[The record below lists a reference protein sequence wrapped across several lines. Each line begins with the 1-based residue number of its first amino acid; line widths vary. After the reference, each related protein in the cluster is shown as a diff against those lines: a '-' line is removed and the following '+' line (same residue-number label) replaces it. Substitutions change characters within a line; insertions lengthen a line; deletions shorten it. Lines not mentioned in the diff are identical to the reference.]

1 MLATAA
7 KSGFNPTFVIII
19 VLYAAVYFGYLRPRQ
34 KKARAARTQTQTY
47 NVGDQVTT
55 IGGLIGTVT
64 LINSDLDQ
72 VTIRVAPGQE
82 LTFIKRAIQGVYTPP
97 TIEPV
102 VDEDG
107 GQESK

>member
-1 MLATAA
+1 
-7 KSGFNPTFVIII
+7 
-19 VLYAAVYFGYLRPRQ
+19 
-34 KKARAARTQTQTY
+34 
-47 NVGDQVTT
+47 
-55 IGGLIGTVT
+55 VT
-64 LINSDLDQ
+64 LINADLDQ
-72 VTIRVAPGQE
+72 VSIRVTSGQE